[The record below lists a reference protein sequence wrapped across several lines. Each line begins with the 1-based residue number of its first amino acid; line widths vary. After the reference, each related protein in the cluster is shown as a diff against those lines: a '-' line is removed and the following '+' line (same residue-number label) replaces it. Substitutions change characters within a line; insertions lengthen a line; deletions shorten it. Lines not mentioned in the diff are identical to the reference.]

1 MNTDN
6 KAHGTQEDNQY
17 QKPDQN
23 IELDNADATYGHT
36 ISDSPFKRKN
46 VPDEDHM
53 AKVNDAEEDVNK
65 NLTNTNLSEGED
77 LANRNADE
85 DKGLGGKDL

>member
-1 MNTDN
+1 
-6 KAHGTQEDNQY
+6 
-17 QKPDQN
+17 
-23 IELDNADATYGHT
+23 
-36 ISDSPFKRKN
+36 
-46 VPDEDHM
+46 M
-53 AKVNDAEEDVNK
+53 AKVNDAEEDVNR

>member
-23 IELDNADATYGHT
+23 IEWDNADATYGHT
-36 ISDSPFKRKN
+36 ISDSPFKRKTS
-46 VPDEDHM
+46 
-53 AKVNDAEEDVNK
+53 
-65 NLTNTNLSEGED
+65 LTKIIWLK
-77 LANRNADE
+77 LMMLKRM
-85 DKGLGGKDL
+85 